1 MEIGKYIGKFLLK
14 NKYCSLPGLG
24 VFELKKASAT
34 YNASQSEIESPS
46 YVISFSPI
54 GSIDDTFASFI
65 ASHENVSIS
74 NASNNI
80 KEFCKIVKEEVF
92 KTGSFEIEHLGRVI
106 NVNGKLGFKQSSD
119 LDLSYAPVP
128 APVAEIKTATTTEA
142 PIDYSYPPAPSSLAR
157 KKNKN
162 GLKLALGGLAIVLLG
177 GIGYFGYSYWQNHK
191 EVSMET
197 PEMEAPALHFD
208 TTSAPQPVV
217 NDSLTNAT
225 RSDSNTTPTNVDTA
239 HSTPAV
245 ATVSPGKLY
254 QVVLMA
260 TANEAAANARSKQ
273 LNNYGHQTQ
282 VVKRDSSFLVT
293 INASHVSNDTT
304 ILVDSIRRVFS
315 PKTKMY
321 ILR

>member
-14 NKYCSLPGLG
+14 NKYCSLSGLG

-34 YNASQSEIESPS
+34 YNQSQTEIENPS

-128 APVAEIKTATTTEA
+128 APAAELKTNPVPET

-162 GLKLALGGLAIVLLG
+162 GLKIGLAALAVLLLG
-177 GIGYFGYSYWQNHK
+177 GIGYFGYAYWQNHK
-191 EVSMET
+191 EETTTESVPET
-197 PEMEAPALHFD
+197 PPVHYDTAQVATPPAID
-208 TTSAPQPVV
+208 TTMQTAMP
-217 NDSLTNAT
+217 
-225 RSDSNTTPTNVDTA
+225 DSNSTTPTTVTDTA
-239 HSTPAV
+239 RAV
-245 ATVSPGKLY
+245 HVTPGKQF
-254 QVVLMA
+254 QVVVLA
-260 TANEAAANARSKQ
+260 TTNEAAANSRSKR
-273 LNNYGHQTQ
+273 LSGYGYQTQ
-282 VVKRDSSFLVT
+282 VVKRDSTFLVT
-293 INASHVSNDTT
+293 VMASHSSNDTAR
-304 ILVDSIRRVFS
+304 LVDSVRRVLN
-315 PKTKMY
+315 PKVNMY
-321 ILR
+321 ILK